1 MWVYEYLETIEDR
14 SICHFRRF
22 LIKRKIIFC
31 GRIFGGRYFRDLLAS
46 VKFYRYFQGGGYFW
60 NFIICP
66 SRSLGQATEA
76 SLSFN

>member
-31 GRIFGGRYFRDLLAS
+31 GRIFGGSLLSRFAS
-46 VKFYRYFQGGGYFW
+46 KREILSLLSGGGLFLELYYL
-60 NFIICP
+60 
-66 SRSLGQATEA
+66 SL
-76 SLSFN
+76 